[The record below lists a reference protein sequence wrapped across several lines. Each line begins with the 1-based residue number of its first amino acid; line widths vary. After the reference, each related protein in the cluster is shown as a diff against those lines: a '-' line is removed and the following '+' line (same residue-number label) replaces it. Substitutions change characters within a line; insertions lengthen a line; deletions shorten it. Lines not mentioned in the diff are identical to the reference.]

1 MRRLS
6 GWQATIVGGWLICA
20 SLFQLYTAA
29 TGTFEPRLQ
38 RAIHVAFLLPVAFLL
53 FPATKK
59 SPRDRVTICDVTL
72 AILTLVPVI
81 FIAMESERLYLRF
94 EFVTP
99 VTNIEAAL
107 GLLNVLLLLEAVRR
121 AVVPAMAVLA
131 TVSILYCFVGPYLSG
146 LLYCRFIPFDRVI
159 EMLYLLQDQGI
170 YGTIT
175 GLSATFIALFIIFG
189 AFIYV
194 CGVGDFFTDLACKLA
209 GKARGGPAKI
219 AVISSG
225 FFGSISGVAAANV
238 LATGSFTIPLMKKLG
253 YRKQF
258 AGAVEAA
265 ASTGGLILPPVMGAG
280 AFVMAEITEIPYIN
294 ICAAAAIGAALYF
307 LSVGMMVHFE
317 AVKQGLPGVDMK
329 EVPPLRGIL
338 RNVHLVIPIIGL
350 VYLLVI
356 GYSPFMAAF
365 VSILLAFVTSFFRRK
380 TMMTP
385 KKVLG
390 ALEMGGR
397 NMVTVALACIGAGL
411 IISVITNT
419 GIGLALSSVI
429 VAWSGG
435 KLFFTLFLIM
445 VTSLILGMGLP
456 CTPAYIIAVAVGAPA
471 LIAMGSDLLAAH
483 LFVFYFA
490 ILAAVT
496 PPVAIAA
503 YAAASIAG
511 SDPLKTGFAALKLA
525 VAGFII
531 PYVFMYNP
539 ALLLKGSVLEI
550 LTSTLLMVIIVIL
563 FAGGLTGCLVGKT
576 GILQRSLLL
585 GVGTGLIVSNMHFP
599 VGLNLGILAGT
610 ASIIAAL
617 VVMRR
622 KRECKAVI
630 Q

>member
-1 MRRLS
+1 
-6 GWQATIVGGWLICA
+6 
-20 SLFQLYTAA
+20 
-29 TGTFEPRLQ
+29 
-38 RAIHVAFLLPVAFLL
+38 
-53 FPATKK
+53 
-59 SPRDRVTICDVTL
+59 
-72 AILTLVPVI
+72 
-81 FIAMESERLYLRF
+81 
-94 EFVTP
+94 
-99 VTNIEAAL
+99 
-107 GLLNVLLLLEAVRR
+107 
-121 AVVPAMAVLA
+121 
-131 TVSILYCFVGPYLSG
+131 
-146 LLYCRFIPFDRVI
+146 
-159 EMLYLLQDQGI
+159 
-170 YGTIT
+170 
-175 GLSATFIALFIIFG
+175 
-189 AFIYV
+189 
-194 CGVGDFFTDLACKLA
+194 
-209 GKARGGPAKI
+209 
-219 AVISSG
+219 
-225 FFGSISGVAAANV
+225 
-238 LATGSFTIPLMKKLG
+238 
-253 YRKQF
+253 
-258 AGAVEAA
+258 
-265 ASTGGLILPPVMGAG
+265 
-280 AFVMAEITEIPYIN
+280 
-294 ICAAAAIGAALYF
+294 
-307 LSVGMMVHFE
+307 MVHFE
-317 AVKQGLPGVDMK
+317 AVKQGLQGVDMK
-329 EVPPLRGIL
+329 EIPPLRSIL

-385 KKVLG
+385 RKVLG

-435 KLFFTLFLIM
+435 KLIVTLFLIM
-445 VTSLILGMGLP
+445 VTSIILGMGLP
-456 CTPAYIIAVAVGAPA
+456 CTPAYIIAAAVGGPA
-471 LIAMGSDLLAAH
+471 LIAMGSDLLSAH

-550 LTSTLLMVIIVIL
+550 LTSTLLMVITVIL

-599 VGLNLGILAGT
+599 MGLNLGILAGT